1 MATPKGTIV
10 LTGANGVRDASS
22 AAALDSILRRNAVGS
37 SSTVGD
43 QRPGHEMLALDL
55 CRPSSVREAA
65 ATINAKV
72 QSGAIPRIQALI
84 LNAGLRE
91 AHGQIWTDEG
101 LDTTFAS
108 NYLGHWLL
116 MLLLLQSMNR
126 ESGRV
131 VVLGGIV
138 HDPLEPPNK
147 INRAFVE
154 DEWKQIL
161 ADASSGTVDVI
172 AKGEWSASPADL
184 AKDPRGLSGIRRYG
198 AAKLCLVMM
207 IVELQN
213 RLNSDPRLSHIS
225 ILGVDP
231 GTMPT
236 HIAVGDH
243 GWLVKFIMTV
253 VMQVLVWQHPD
264 DLIRT
269 PQKSA
274 SDVLTAALA
283 VDSPIGS
290 MPKSVYLDGS
300 PT

>member
-1 MATPKGTIV
+1 M
-10 LTGANGVRDASS
+10 
-22 AAALDSILRRNAVGS
+22 
-37 SSTVGD
+37 
-43 QRPGHEMLALDL
+43 
-55 CRPSSVREAA
+55 
-65 ATINAKV
+65 
-72 QSGAIPRIQALI
+72 
-84 LNAGLRE
+84 
-91 AHGQIWTDEG
+91 
-101 LDTTFAS
+101 
-108 NYLGHWLL
+108 
-116 MLLLLQSMNR
+116 
-126 ESGRV
+126 
-131 VVLGGIV
+131 
-138 HDPLEPPNK
+138 
-147 INRAFVE
+147 
-154 DEWKQIL
+154 

-207 IVELQN
+207 MLVDLHPSLPCDFRINTLLLLCIPADDVCCDDDCSVELQN